1 MSLFKNKI
9 IWIFSQQN
17 WNGLKV
23 SKHHYAE
30 TLADAGAKVYYFNPP
45 QDSGWKIKRA
55 KLSIDKSSSVN
66 VVSQQFFFPINLK
79 FHFRFLYNQLIKI
92 QLKILRKNLP
102 SPDFVWSFDLSN
114 NFPLINFSN
123 SYNIFHP
130 VDEPLN
136 KTALNG
142 YKGAHLVLSVTEEI
156 LSKYPDN
163 LPKHLI
169 HHGLHQAFII
179 NYAPKEINI
188 TISVGM
194 SGNWLRQDLD
204 RNTIKDIIINHSN
217 INFECWGNMEYDE
230 KTTDSETIE
239 FIQFLSNQN
248 NVNIHGIVNVNQ
260 LSIGY
265 QSIDA
270 FLICYDILK
279 DQSKG
284 TNYHKVIE
292 FLSTGKVIISNNISA
307 YKDFT
312 NLLIMCESR
321 FSNEE
326 LPILFDCV
334 IKKLSVFNSIENVK
348 LRRKFSL
355 INSYLTQLNKIEELI
370 FNSKF
375 KI

>member
-1 MSLFKNKI
+1 VSIFKNKI

-45 QDSGWKIKRA
+45 QDSGWKIKKA
-55 KLSIDKSSSVN
+55 KLSINNYFNIN

-92 QLKILRKNLP
+92 QLKILRRNLP
-102 SPDFVWSFDLSN
+102 LPDFVWSFDLSN
-114 NFPLINFSN
+114 NFPLFNFGN

-136 KTALNG
+136 KTALNA
-142 YKGAHLVLSVTEEI
+142 YKGAHLILSVTEEI

-169 HHGLHQAFII
+169 NHGLHHSFIT
-179 NYAPKEINI
+179 NYAPKEINGSI
-188 TISVGM
+188 NVGM

-204 RNTIKDIIINHSN
+204 RNTIKEIITNHPN

-239 FIQFLSNQN
+239 FIQFLTNQF
-248 NVNIHGIVNVNQ
+248 NVKLHGIVNAKE
-260 LSIGY
+260 LAIAY
-265 QSIDA
+265 QQMDV
-270 FLICYDILK
+270 FLICYDIQK

-292 FLSTGKVIISNNISA
+292 FLSTGRVVISNNIS
-307 YKDFT
+307 YYDTKP
-312 NLLIMCESR
+312 NLLEMSKSR
-321 FSNEE
+321 IDNIE
-326 LPILFDCV
+326 LPNIFNKV
-334 IKKLSVFNSIENVK
+334 IKEISSYNTTSKCEC
-348 LRRKFSL
+348 RRNFAL
-355 INSYLTQLNKIEELI
+355 DNSYEKQLTKIEKLL
-370 FNSKF
+370 NDVC
-375 KI
+375 

>member
-1 MSLFKNKI
+1 VSLFKNKI
-9 IWIFSQQN
+9 VWIFSQQN

-30 TLADAGAKVYYFNPP
+30 TLADAGAKIYYFNPP
-45 QDSGWKIKRA
+45 QDSGWKIKKA
-55 KLSIDKSSSVN
+55 KLSINNFSNVN
-66 VVSQQFFFPINLK
+66 IVSQQFYFPINLK

-114 NFPLINFSN
+114 NFPLFNFGN
-123 SYNIFHP
+123 SFNIFHP

-136 KTALNG
+136 KTALNA
-142 YKGAHLVLSVTEEI
+142 YKGTHLILSVTEEI

-169 HHGLHQAFII
+169 NHGLHNSFVK
-179 NYAPKEINI
+179 NYAPKDFNRR
-188 TISVGM
+188 ISVGM

-204 RNTIKDIIINHSN
+204 RNIIKEIIINHSN

-239 FIQFLSNQN
+239 FIQFLTNQF
-248 NVNIHGIVNVNQ
+248 NVKLHGIVNAKE
-260 LSIGY
+260 LAIAY
-265 QSIDA
+265 QQMDA
-270 FLICYDILK
+270 FLICYDIQK

-292 FLSTGKVIISNNISA
+292 FLSTGRVVISNNIS
-307 YKDFT
+307 YYDTKP
-312 NLLIMCESR
+312 NLLEMSKSR
-321 FSNEE
+321 IGNIE
-326 LPILFDCV
+326 LPIIFNKVINEISLYNTTSKCEFRRNFALGNSYEKQLAKIEKLISN
-334 IKKLSVFNSIENVK
+334 IKK
-348 LRRKFSL
+348 
-355 INSYLTQLNKIEELI
+355 
-370 FNSKF
+370 
-375 KI
+375 